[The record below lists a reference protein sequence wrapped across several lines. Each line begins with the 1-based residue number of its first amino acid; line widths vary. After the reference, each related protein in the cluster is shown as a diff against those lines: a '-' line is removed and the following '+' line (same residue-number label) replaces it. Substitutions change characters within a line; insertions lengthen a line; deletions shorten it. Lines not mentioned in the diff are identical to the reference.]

1 MSICPSFWSIATEDS
16 LKWTKRVV
24 VVGCGIGGSLRYPA
38 KKYGVQCQGTTLSLV
53 QVQRAQALVVAKG
66 LVDRFPSKL

>member
-1 MSICPSFWSIATEDS
+1 M
-16 LKWTKRVV
+16 V